1 MRLATV
7 LHHGRVAFGPVV
19 GHMLHD
25 VSGAFTDL
33 AEAIAL
39 DHVARLHAAMTHA
52 PAVSLDECTFLPPI
66 PRPERILCIGVNYAD
81 HRAESQTKSDTP
93 YPTVFSRFPSSV
105 VGHQVPIVRPRVSD
119 RFDWE
124 GELAVVI
131 GRAGRYI
138 SPDDARSYIAGY
150 TCFMDGSIRDYQ
162 RHASQFLPGKTFDDS
177 GACGPYVVTID
188 EVGAD
193 DDLTLTT
200 LVNGVQMQHASTR
213 DLIHDVPQIIAYCS
227 QFTTLE
233 PGDIIATGTPGG
245 VGAARTPPVFLQPGD
260 VVEVVIDRV
269 GTLRNQVVAE
279 A

>member
-1 MRLATV
+1 MTEADVIAEVKHDLAAYKAPKKV
-7 LHHGRVAFGPVV
+7 VFV
-19 GHMLHD
+19 GHHAARSQRQGRLQDHQSSWPTTPSAWAEPCGWPRSCTTVGSRSARSWATCLHD

-33 AEAIAL
+33 AEAISL
-39 DHVARLHAAMTHA
+39 DHEARLHTAMTPPA

-66 PRPERILCIGVNYAD
+66 PPSERILCIGVNYAD

-138 SPDDARSYIAGY
+138 SADDARSYIAGY

-162 RHASQFLPGKTFDDS
+162 RHASQFLPGKTFDAS
-177 GACGPYVVTID
+177 GSCGPFVVTID
-188 EVGAD
+188 EVGSD

-200 LVNGVQMQHASTR
+200 LVNGVQMQRTTR
-213 DLIHDVPQIIAYCS
+213 P
-227 QFTTLE
+227 T
-233 PGDIIATGTPGG
+233 
-245 VGAARTPPVFLQPGD
+245 
-260 VVEVVIDRV
+260 
-269 GTLRNQVVAE
+269 
-279 A
+279 